1 MSPWRRF
8 AARWSAPG
16 GFVTLQYE
24 RIIGKLL
31 IDGQWRDS
39 GRSEPNRNP
48 SDLSDVVGDYAWAS
62 ASDAGEALAAARKA
76 FLGWGRSNPQFRSD
90 ILRRT
95 GDLILARA
103 DALATLLARE
113 EGKLLRDARGEVTR
127 AAQIFHFYAG
137 ECLRPPGRFLPGLR
151 DGFNVIVEHEPVGV
165 VALITPW
172 NFPIAIPAWKAAA
185 ALAYGNTVVLKP
197 SEITPGCAVALA
209 ELLIEAGLPSGVFN
223 LVNGSGAELGDALID
238 GADAISFTGSTPTGR
253 KVLERAAAT
262 MTKVQLELGG
272 KSPLVV
278 LADADLDLAV
288 DSALDGAFRQTGQ
301 RCTASSRLVIADKVH
316 DAFVER
322 LAAKVNA
329 LKVGNALDPSAD
341 LGPVTTEAQLA
352 KDLHYI
358 ELAKGEGAELLTA
371 GSVLDLPTRGYYL
384 APALFANTTNAMR
397 LNREEVFGPVAGII
411 RVADLDEAIA
421 VACDA
426 DFALSAAICTR
437 DIAAA
442 EQFRRAARSGMVVIN
457 GSTSGADYHAPFGG
471 RAPSGYGSREQGT
484 AAADFFTEIKTT
496 YLNHGVLPPG
506 GGAASPKF

>member
-1 MSPWRRF
+1 V
-8 AARWSAPG
+8 AARFGDLRVASR
-16 GFVTLQYE
+16 LE
-24 RIIGKLL
+24 RIIGGLL

-39 GRSEPNRNP
+39 VRREPNLNP
-48 SDLSDVVGDYAWAS
+48 SDLSDVVGDYAWGS
-62 ASDAGEALAAARKA
+62 AADAEEALAAARRA
-76 FLGWGRSNPQFRSD
+76 FVGWSRSNVQFRSD

-95 GDLILARA
+95 GDLILGRA
-103 DALATLLARE
+103 EALATLLARE

-127 AAQIFHFYAG
+127 AAQIFHFYSG
-137 ECLRPPGRFLPGLR
+137 ECLRPPGRFLPSVR

-165 VALITPW
+165 VSLITPW
-172 NFPIAIPAWKAAA
+172 NFPIAIPAWKTAA

-197 SEITPGCAVALA
+197 SEVTPGCAVALG
-209 ELLIEAGLPSGVFN
+209 EMLIEAGLPAGVFN
-223 LVNGSGAELGDALID
+223 LIPGSGAELGDVLVD
-238 GADAISFTGSTPTGR
+238 GADAVSFTGSTPTGR
-253 KVLERAAAT
+253 MVLARAAQT

-278 LADADLDLAV
+278 LDDCDLDAAV
-288 DSALDGAFRQTGQ
+288 DAALDGAFRQTGQ
-301 RCTASSRLVIADKVH
+301 RCTASSRLVVTEGVH

-329 LKVGNALDPSAD
+329 LKVGHALDEAND
-341 LGPVTTEAQLA
+341 IGPVTTEAQLA

-358 ELAKGEGAELLTA
+358 ADAKSEGAELLTGGA
-371 GSVLDLPTRGYYL
+371 VLERPTNGYFL
-384 APALFANTTNAMR
+384 APALFAGTSNAMR

-411 RVADLDEAIA
+411 RVTDLDEAIA

-437 DIAAA
+437 DLTAA
-442 EQFRRAARSGMVVIN
+442 ERFRRAARSGMVVIN

-471 RAPSGYGSREQGT
+471 RAPSGYGAREQGT

-496 YLNHGVLPPG
+496 YLNHGVLPPSG
-506 GGAASPKF
+506 SGASAKF